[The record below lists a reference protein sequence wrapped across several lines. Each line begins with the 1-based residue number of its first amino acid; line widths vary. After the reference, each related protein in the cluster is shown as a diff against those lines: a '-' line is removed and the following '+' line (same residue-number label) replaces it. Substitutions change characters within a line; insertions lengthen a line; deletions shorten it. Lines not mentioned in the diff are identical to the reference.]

1 MIDLRGITGQRAAE
15 RTTQSRKEWMRMREA
30 TIRLTLENVPA
41 SERERL
47 TDDLERAV
55 KSADPTAR
63 TSQAKPRFLDAG
75 TILEIVLNAGAL
87 TVLAQGIAGWLRNR
101 QTAEISVVRPDGT
114 KVAGK
119 RLTPDTALAAIEK
132 ALQEGE
138 QPAGK

>member
-1 MIDLRGITGQRAAE
+1 
-15 RTTQSRKEWMRMREA
+15 MREA

-75 TILEIVLNAGAL
+75 TILEVVLNAAAL
-87 TVLAQGIAGWLRNR
+87 SVLAQGIANWLSNR
-101 QTAEISVVRPDGT
+101 QKAEISVVRPDGT
-114 KVAGK
+114 KVVGK
-119 RLTPDTALAAIEK
+119 RPTPGTALGAIEK
-132 ALQEGE
+132 ALQGE
-138 QPAGK
+138 QGPGEK